1 MSKKLVILILFLF
14 LSSCGYDAVY
24 SKKNTDNYEFS
35 IDSLNF
41 IGDRNINLKIKEK
54 LRNYTSNKKDKI
66 FTLKISS
73 TLEKLI
79 LAKDTSGDPTSFK
92 STIIVD
98 VEISTNNKF
107 KKNLQIVEDFNY
119 DTNTDKFELK
129 SYEREIVNNLVSTIT
144 DELIYKLAN
153 SPWY

>member
-24 SKKNTDNYEFS
+24 SKRNTDNYEFS

-153 SPWY
+153 SP

>member
-107 KKNLQIVEDFNY
+107 KKNLQIIEDFNY

-129 SYEREIVNNLVSTIT
+129 SYEREIVNNLVTTIT

-153 SPWY
+153 SP

>member
-24 SKKNTDNYEFS
+24 SKRNTDNYEFS

-107 KKNLQIVEDFNY
+107 KKNLQIIEDFNY

-153 SPWY
+153 SP

>member
-107 KKNLQIVEDFNY
+107 KKNLQIIEDFNY

-153 SPWY
+153 SP

>member
-153 SPWY
+153 SP

>member
-1 MSKKLVILILFLF
+1 MLKKLFILILFLF
-14 LSSCGYDAVY
+14 LSSCGYDTIY

-35 IDSLNF
+35 IDNLNF
-41 IGDRNINLKIKEK
+41 IGDRNVNLKIKEK
-54 LRNYTSNKKDKI
+54 LRNYTSNKKDKKY
-66 FTLKISS
+66 TLKISS

-79 LAKDTSGDPTSFK
+79 LAKDASGDPTSFK

-98 VEISTNNKF
+98 VDISIDSNF

-129 SYEREIVNNLVSTIT
+129 RYEREIVNNLVTTIT
-144 DELIYKLAN
+144 NKLIYKLAN
-153 SPWY
+153 VQ

>member
-14 LSSCGYDAVY
+14 LSYCGYDAVY

-107 KKNLQIVEDFNY
+107 KKNLQIIEDFNY

-129 SYEREIVNNLVSTIT
+129 SYEREIVNNLVTTIT

-153 SPWY
+153 SP

>member
-129 SYEREIVNNLVSTIT
+129 SYEREIVNNLVTTIT

-153 SPWY
+153 SP

>member
-24 SKKNTDNYEFS
+24 SKRNTDNYEFS

-107 KKNLQIVEDFNY
+107 KKNLQIIFPV
-119 DTNTDKFELK
+119 
-129 SYEREIVNNLVSTIT
+129 
-144 DELIYKLAN
+144 
-153 SPWY
+153 